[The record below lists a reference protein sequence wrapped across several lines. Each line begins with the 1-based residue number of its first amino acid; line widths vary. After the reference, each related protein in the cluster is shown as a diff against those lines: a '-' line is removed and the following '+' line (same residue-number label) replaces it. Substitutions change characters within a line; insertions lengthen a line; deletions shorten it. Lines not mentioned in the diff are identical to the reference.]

1 MSAYTY
7 EIVRENSRL
16 PARFEHVCCQAH
28 TITAHWHEYLE
39 ILFLLSGKMTAII
52 QAETYQLS
60 VGDILIINSGDIH
73 MTQTYGEKTDY
84 ILLQISV
91 RQLLQFFP
99 NFKSLRFFT
108 LIPETAASARTV
120 QNPRKYLREMLAIYE
135 RQQDG
140 YPLLFSARLYE
151 LLYCLYTEHSCR
163 LTPDRQKADH
173 PYFSR
178 VIRIMTWV
186 NEHYREPLGLDEAA
200 SLLGLSREYF
210 CRIFKKYTG
219 QTFLEYVNDI
229 RVMKLY
235 EELLY
240 SDDTI
245 TNLMEKHGITNYKI
259 FLRTFKK
266 LYGTTPQHLRKH
278 EIPKLPV

>member
-1 MSAYTY
+1 
-7 EIVRENSRL
+7 
-16 PARFEHVCCQAH
+16 
-28 TITAHWHEYLE
+28 
-39 ILFLLSGKMTAII
+39 
-52 QAETYQLS
+52 
-60 VGDILIINSGDIH
+60 
-73 MTQTYGEKTDY
+73 MTQTYGEKADY

-91 RQLLQFFP
+91 RRLLQFFP

-108 LIPETAASARTV
+108 LIPGSTALSG
-120 QNPRKYLREMLAIYE
+120 NSEDPRKYLMEMLTIYE
-135 RQQDG
+135 EKKDG

-151 LLYCLYTEHSCR
+151 LLHCLYTSHSR
-163 LTPDRQKADH
+163 WITSDSPQTAH
-173 PYFSR
+173 QYFFT
-178 VIRIMTWV
+178 RIIKIMSWV
-186 NEHYREPLGLDEAA
+186 NEHYQEPISLDEA
-200 SLLGLSREYF
+200 SNLLGLSREYF

-235 EELLY
+235 EELSY

-266 LYGTTPQHLRKH
+266 LYGTTPHHLRKNAVSDH
-278 EIPKLPV
+278 HTPSI